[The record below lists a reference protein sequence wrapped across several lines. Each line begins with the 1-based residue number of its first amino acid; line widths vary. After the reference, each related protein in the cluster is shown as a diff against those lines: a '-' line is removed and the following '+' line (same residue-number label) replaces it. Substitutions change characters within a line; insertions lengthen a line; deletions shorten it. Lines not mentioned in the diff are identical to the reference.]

1 MSKPTGAGVNVPI
14 EGQSVNLTALIRS
27 VPSPKRRCIHV
38 TTRPHFQPRGRGD
51 YYGSHDLEDIVAV
64 IDGRARI
71 VEELEEAETSLRAFV
86 QAGVAR
92 LMSAG
97 EFHESLAG
105 HLPFDEASQ
114 RRLPGLRKKLQAL
127 ATSLLKPPKLTKNG
141 QTRMALS

>member
-1 MSKPTGAGVNVPI
+1 M
-14 EGQSVNLTALIRS
+14 
-27 VPSPKRRCIHV
+27 
-38 TTRPHFQPRGRGD
+38 
-51 YYGSHDLEDIVAV
+51 AV

-71 VEELEEAETSLRAFV
+71 VKELAEAETSLRNFV

-97 EFHESLAG
+97 EVQESLTG

-127 ATSLLKPPKLTKNG
+127 ATLISKP
-141 QTRMALS
+141 